1 MLAAVA
7 AVDSEALE
15 KEPLIFF
22 AVLLVLIALFLAF
35 LLIIAV
41 SNLLVLRNLG
51 SYKRSERQPFVSI
64 LIPARNEEEAVG
76 RCVQSLLSQDYPN
89 FEVRV
94 LDDDSSDGT
103 WAVLQ
108 NLAIDDRRLKIA
120 RGKPLPGEWLGKL
133 WACHQLSLQ
142 AEGEMLLFTDADTV
156 HKPSTLRYAVAAM
169 ETENADLITA
179 LPQQIMGS
187 FLEKLIM
194 PFSYWII
201 MCFLP
206 LTVAYSTQNTLFSAA
221 TGQFMLFRR
230 SAYEKIG
237 GFEAIKQHVV
247 DDVEL
252 CKRIRSHGLR
262 WRLMAGHDSYSVR
275 QYSNAAE
282 LVEGHTKNLFAEFN
296 NNAPALIFIW
306 LWILLVFLAPVA
318 GLITGILIDGAA
330 GSVFWLSVACILIS
344 LIIWLIA
351 CLRFRFPL
359 YLALFYPLSVLILA
373 LLSFSSMI
381 LNFVKKA
388 TWKGRVL
395 PGS

>member
-1 MLAAVA
+1 MAAL
-7 AVDSEALE
+7 DSKALE

-22 AVLLVLIALFLAF
+22 ALLLTSIALFLAF

-41 SNLLVLRNLG
+41 SNLLVLRSLVRYNHSG
-51 SYKRSERQPFVSI
+51 RQPFISV
-64 LIPARNEEEAVG
+64 LIPARNEEEVIG

-103 WAVLQ
+103 WTVLQ
-108 NLAIDDRRLKIA
+108 NLAIDDSRLKIT
-120 RGKPLPGEWLGKL
+120 RGKLLPAGWLGKL

-156 HKPSTLRYAVAAM
+156 HRPSTLRHAAAAM
-169 ETENADLITA
+169 ETEDADLITA

-194 PFSYWII
+194 PFSYWVI

-206 LTVAYSTQNTLFSAA
+206 LVVAFTTQNTLFSAA

-230 SAYEKIG
+230 SAYEKTG
-237 GFEAIKQHVV
+237 GFEAIKEKVV

-262 WRLMAGHDSYSVR
+262 WRLMDGHDSYSVR
-275 QYSNAAE
+275 QYSSAME
-282 LVEGHTKNLFAEFN
+282 LIEGHTKNLFAEFN
-296 NNAPALIFIW
+296 NNAPVLTFIW
-306 LWILLVFLAPVA
+306 LWILLVFLAPIA
-318 GLITGILIDGAA
+318 GLFTGILIDGTA
-330 GSVFWLSVACILIS
+330 GIVFWLSVACILVS
-344 LIIWLIA
+344 LAIWIIA
-351 CLRFRFPL
+351 CMRFRFPL
-359 YLALFYPLSVLILA
+359 YLPLFYPLSVLIMA
-373 LLSFSSMI
+373 MLSFSSMI
-381 LNFVKKA
+381 LNFGKKA

>member
-1 MLAAVA
+1 MA
-7 AVDSEALE
+7 AVDSKALE
-15 KEPLIFF
+15 KEPLIIL
-22 AVLLVLIALFLAF
+22 ALLLVSIALFLTF
-35 LLIIAV
+35 LLIIAI
-41 SNLLVLRNLG
+41 SNLFVLRSLG
-51 SYKRSERQPFVSI
+51 SYSSSVRQPSVSI
-64 LIPARNEEEAVG
+64 LIPARNEEEVIG

-103 WAVLQ
+103 WTVLQ
-108 NLAIDDRRLKIA
+108 NLAIDDCRLKIA
-120 RGKPLPGEWLGKL
+120 KGKPLPGGWLGKL

-142 AEGEMLLFTDADTV
+142 AEGEMLLFTDADTA
-156 HKPSTLRYAVAAM
+156 HKPSTIRNAVAAM
-169 ETENADLITA
+169 EAEDTDLITT

-187 FLEKLIM
+187 FMENLIM
-194 PFSYWII
+194 PFSYWVI

-206 LTVAYSTQNTLFSAA
+206 LVVAYATQNTLFSAA

-237 GFEAIKQHVV
+237 GFEAIKEKVV

-262 WRLMAGHDSYSVR
+262 WRLMDGHDSYSVR
-275 QYSNAAE
+275 QYSSGRE

-296 NNAPALIFIW
+296 NNALTLTLIW

-318 GLITGILIDGAA
+318 GLITGIIIEGAA
-330 GSVFWLSVACILIS
+330 GSVFWLSFACVLMS
-344 LIIWLIA
+344 LVTWIIV
-351 CLRFRFPL
+351 CFRFRFPL
-359 YLALFYPLSVLILA
+359 YLPLFYPFSVLIMA

-381 LNFVKKA
+381 LNFGKKA